1 MVGLLYANDATSM
14 LMVWTSPQH
23 GSREENEENGTRTLE
38 NMRRVEIDG
47 RRDGSRCRA
56 HQVLPPILLSTTG
69 FCGVRVWALGGLDMR
84 VRGKEVGGRQDGLK
98 HHWVQA
104 RAGSSP
110 AAGTPQ
116 TRTGCLRYGKFELK

>member
-1 MVGLLYANDATSM
+1 
-14 LMVWTSPQH
+14 MVWTSPQH

-84 VRGKEVGGRQDGLK
+84 VRGKEVGGRERQRRGEGDASEWGTSEDK
-98 HHWVQA
+98 KA
-104 RAGSSP
+104 RGPNADSDKQRPSG
-110 AAGTPQ
+110 AGTGLQ
-116 TRTGCLRYGKFELK
+116 CLDRPRSH